1 MGHALL
7 GVFGLFLLN
16 TLLYGHAEDPSPV
29 ITVSPSWL
37 SAGASVTLNCRVKD
51 PSAGW
56 KFYWYKMVPDPSG
69 NFYYSYELLPGS
81 SSGTEQ
87 DSYIVHGQTHT
98 AGYRCRAGR
107 GDPEYQSYTS
117 QSKFVWSSDIHS
129 SASLTVSPDRAQH
142 FTSDSVSLSCEGNST
157 EWRVRRLLTEGRYRS
172 DCSSYWWGI
181 MTGSTC
187 NIKTDSSS
195 DAVYWCESR
204 SGEISNA
211 VNITVQDGDMIL
223 LSPARP
229 VTEGHSVSLSCRLK
243 RRKFDSIV
251 FFYHNEKV
259 IQSDSR
265 WELNISAVSKSDEG
279 FYKCRH
285 SGRESAQ
292 SWMSVQA
299 NRPKAELRADDRDIP
314 VGGSVTLTCS
324 VKPSSSG
331 WKYFWYRGEK
341 TSEPLSSQL
350 SAGPIRVSEGG
361 VYWCRGGRGE
371 PVYYTESSDP
381 VTIYKISPNKA
392 VVTLQPN
399 WSEVYRGERITLR
412 CEITD
417 GGDTEWEYEWRTTS
431 SEKPPDQN
439 EHSITSVTRSHSGD
453 YRCKGRKKH
462 TQHSST
468 GWSDPIKLT
477 VSDKPD
483 PVLTVSP
490 SWLSAG
496 ASVTLNC
503 SVEDPSAGWKF
514 YWYKMVPDPSDY
526 YRLELLPG
534 SSSGTEQDSYIVRG
548 RTLTAG
554 YQCSAGRGD
563 PEYQSYTS
571 QSKFVWSSD
580 FNSSASLTVSPD
592 RAQHFTSDS
601 VSLSCEGN
609 STRWRVKRFSAEGR
623 YSSACSSSWG
633 TMTGSTC
640 NIKADSTSD
649 AVYWCES
656 GSGEFSN
663 AVNITV
669 QDGDM
674 ILLSPAR
681 PVTEGHSV
689 SLSCRFR
696 SQTFDSTVFFYH
708 NEKVIQSDSRWELNI
723 SAVSKS
729 DEGFYKCRHSGRESA
744 QSWMSVQAVSRPDSS
759 SFPVLLVVGLVCGI
773 VAFIPLIV
781 LLCYRASKDTCFKS
795 LVQSESSN
803 TDHVVNLDE
812 TECSEYSSPP
822 HDAGGSQDVTYST
835 VQIKRV
841 GKKGKQQ
848 TAEERSVYSEVR
860 TRAADDSLLYSQVV
874 IHNKY
879 KKKKGQSAPAAAD
892 ESVYSEVKP
901 GSSL

>member
-1 MGHALL
+1 
-7 GVFGLFLLN
+7 
-16 TLLYGHAEDPSPV
+16 
-29 ITVSPSWL
+29 
-37 SAGASVTLNCRVKD
+37 
-51 PSAGW
+51 
-56 KFYWYKMVPDPSG
+56 
-69 NFYYSYELLPGS
+69 
-81 SSGTEQ
+81 
-87 DSYIVHGQTHT
+87 
-98 AGYRCRAGR
+98 
-107 GDPEYQSYTS
+107 
-117 QSKFVWSSDIHS
+117 
-129 SASLTVSPDRAQH
+129 
-142 FTSDSVSLSCEGNST
+142 
-157 EWRVRRLLTEGRYRS
+157 
-172 DCSSYWWGI
+172 

-195 DAVYWCESR
+195 DAVYWCESE
-204 SGEISNA
+204 SGEFSNA

-259 IQSDSR
+259 IQNDSR

-324 VKPSSSG
+324 VKPSSSD

-341 TSEPLSSQL
+341 TSEPLTSQL

-371 PVYYTESSDP
+371 PVYYTEFSDP

-399 WSEVYRGERITLR
+399 WTEVYRGERITLR

-439 EHSITSVTRSHSGD
+439 KHSITSVTRSHSGD
-453 YRCKGRKKH
+453 YRCKGRKNH

-477 VSDKPD
+477 VSD
-483 PVLTVSP
+483 
-490 SWLSAG
+490 
-496 ASVTLNC
+496 
-503 SVEDPSAGWKF
+503 
-514 YWYKMVPDPSDY
+514 
-526 YRLELLPG
+526 
-534 SSSGTEQDSYIVRG
+534 
-548 RTLTAG
+548 
-554 YQCSAGRGD
+554 
-563 PEYQSYTS
+563 
-571 QSKFVWSSD
+571 
-580 FNSSASLTVSPD
+580 
-592 RAQHFTSDS
+592 
-601 VSLSCEGN
+601 
-609 STRWRVKRFSAEGR
+609 
-623 YSSACSSSWG
+623 
-633 TMTGSTC
+633 
-640 NIKADSTSD
+640 
-649 AVYWCES
+649 
-656 GSGEFSN
+656 
-663 AVNITV
+663 
-669 QDGDM
+669 
-674 ILLSPAR
+674 
-681 PVTEGHSV
+681 
-689 SLSCRFR
+689 
-696 SQTFDSTVFFYH
+696 
-708 NEKVIQSDSRWELNI
+708 
-723 SAVSKS
+723 
-729 DEGFYKCRHSGRESA
+729 
-744 QSWMSVQAVSRPDSS
+744 AVSRPDSS

-773 VAFIPLIV
+773 VLVIPLLV
-781 LLCYRASKDTCFKS
+781 LFCYRASKDTCFKS

-835 VQIKRV
+835 VQIKCV

-860 TRAADDSLLYSQVV
+860 TRAADDNLLYSQVV

-901 GSSL
+901 GSSLGL